1 MTLHAFVSG
10 LKKSLKVAV
19 FPAQP
24 RDLPIALSLAQEAE
38 SSNDRSV
45 FAASFAKHNEEKL
58 NKPNTQRP
66 FGWRNPSQQNSY
78 NYEQGQ
84 NLGAIPKIP
93 ISENPK
99 GRKPTS
105 EPVSLR
111 QSRPYAGNTKSQ
123 PPPPEPMD
131 FDSSSRCRQPTNW
144 QRGQSTRTQQKINYL
159 SEQRSEEEEY
169 NQVEG

>member
-84 NLGAIPKIP
+84 NLGAIQKKPHFRKIQRGG
-93 ISENPK
+93 NHQT
-99 GRKPTS
+99 G
-105 EPVSLR
+105 SLR
-111 QSRPYAGNTKSQ
+111 QQSRPYTGNTQSQ
-123 PPPPEPMD
+123 PPHP
-131 FDSSSRCRQPTNW
+131 
-144 QRGQSTRTQQKINYL
+144 
-159 SEQRSEEEEY
+159 
-169 NQVEG
+169 NQWMLIAGSLLIGKGASPGGGRI